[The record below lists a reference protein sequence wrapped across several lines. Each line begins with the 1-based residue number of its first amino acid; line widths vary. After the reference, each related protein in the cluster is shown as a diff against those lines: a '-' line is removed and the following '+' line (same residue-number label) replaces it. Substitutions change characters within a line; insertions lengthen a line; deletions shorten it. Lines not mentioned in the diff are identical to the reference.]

1 MNRKVLGALLA
12 LGMVA
17 TAGPSVTYVNAVL
30 TPGMRWVVVMVLAA
44 ALFLTRNLFRGLD
57 GSPRLIAFAML
68 SYAVLST
75 LWSPVPDL
83 TIFKSLAYVAV
94 AISYSAVGAVWVR
107 HANRANVMHV
117 FWPLAMLALAASLGG
132 VVAPDA
138 ALRMNETVTLFRGLT
153 FNSNFLGMLVL
164 GALPLPLWHL
174 LQPDLTPRQR
184 WFHYALLAVLLQILL
199 TTVSRASLLSAA
211 ILLVFFF
218 YARGAGRFTLVLMT
232 AVISVLVVSLLM
244 PDLMADLIAQ
254 YVYKG
259 ADPGLSA
266 LASREATWSAS
277 LEGALK
283 GGMFGLGYGASFGDN
298 DFILGLGATT
308 YGREKANVFLAIV
321 EEIGLFGIALFIAM
335 LVTLL
340 MRAVSD
346 IRTTRNPSARAML
359 LLLVGFIVAM
369 TVHAQFEAWM
379 FSPGG
384 ALTPAFWAAIGMLTG
399 IGRDCRLERRARAER
414 QIAERQGQQ
423 AAIAS

>member
-1 MNRKVLGALLA
+1 VNRKVLGALLA

-44 ALFLTRNLFRGLD
+44 ALFLTRDLFRGLD
-57 GSPRLIAFAML
+57 GSARLIAFAML
-68 SYAVLST
+68 SFAVLST
-75 LWSPVPDL
+75 LWSPVPNL

-107 HANRANVMHV
+107 HANRGNVMHV
-117 FWPLAMLALAASLGG
+117 FWPLTLLALAASLGG

-174 LQPDLTPRQR
+174 LQPDLTQRQR
-184 WFHYALLAVLLQILL
+184 WFYYALLAVLLQILL
-199 TTVSRASLLSAA
+199 TTVSRASILSAA
-211 ILLVFFF
+211 ILLLFFF

-232 AVISVLVVSLLM
+232 AIISVLVVALLM
-244 PDLMADLIAQ
+244 PDLTAELIAQ

-259 ADPGLSA
+259 ADPGMSV
-266 LASREATWSAS
+266 LASRETTWSDS
-277 LEGALK
+277 LEGALQ
-283 GGMFGLGYGASFGDN
+283 GGVFGLGYGASFGDN
-298 DFILGLGATT
+298 DYILGLGATT
-308 YGREKANVFLAIV
+308 YGREKANVFLAIA
-321 EEIGLFGIALFIAM
+321 EETGFFGLALFVAM
-335 LVTLL
+335 LVTIV
-340 MRAVSD
+340 MRAISD
-346 IRTTRNPSARAML
+346 IRTTRNSSARAML

-384 ALTPAFWAAIGMLTG
+384 ALTPAFWAAIGMVTG
-399 IGRDCRLERRARAER
+399 ISRDCLNERRAQAARRFAD
-414 QIAERQGQQ
+414 RQGPQ